1 MTASPETTPTAD
13 ARPTRGAPEA
23 LRALA
28 LLIFLGWFIAS
39 AVCGGLRWAACNTSN
54 VVRPHKRIRGWPDAR
69 DQWHGPY
76 YDALEA
82 LRNARLAPES
92 TVAVVLGRA
101 ERPGAG
107 HSGTYAFETGYRLYP
122 TAPDLYVPAK
132 AGGYAAFWQVSSP
145 EKIPAIPALWE
156 HDWVLWADP
165 AGWPRPEGY
174 RMVYANRDA
183 RLYRKMRVRSEK

>member
-1 MTASPETTPTAD
+1 MKASSDIGPATP
-13 ARPTRGAPEA
+13 ARAPWGTCEP
-23 LRALA
+23 LRTLA
-28 LLIFLGWFIAS
+28 LLVFLGWFVAS
-39 AVCGGLRWAACNTSN
+39 AVCGGVRWAACNASN

-76 YDALEA
+76 YDAVEA
-82 LRNARLAPES
+82 LRKAGPTRGS

-101 ERPGAG
+101 ERPGVG

-122 TAPDLYVPAK
+122 TTPDLYFPAK
-132 AGGYAAFWQVSSP
+132 AGGHAAFWQVSSP
-145 EKIPAIPALWE
+145 EKIPTVPALWE

-183 RLYRKMRVRSEK
+183 RLYRKIAQRSER